1 MSDTKDT
8 GGNTGGRKPL
18 TVARKSSGTVK
29 QSFSHGRSKQVV
41 VETKKR
47 RSVGPSGS
55 AAAPGGDASKAA
67 SDSLEARLVATAK
80 KLGITVNE
88 LKARQKALYERKQ
101 EEASR
106 AKEEQTQKAAQD
118 RLRSEQEK
126 KIQEVKERE
135 EAEARRKAEEEAR
148 KVEEAAAKERA
159 DRAPKARGKTDAAAP
174 AATPPVDDSPAR
186 AKRGK
191 SGRDDRDRASR
202 DSQNRGSRGG
212 GGGGERRRGKLT
224 ISSALGDDAD
234 RQRSLASLRRA
245 RERERER
252 RTGGNDQR
260 EKMSVEVTLPET
272 ITLQDLAS
280 VTL

>member
-1 MSDTKDT
+1 MGADRQETWYEERMSDTKDT

-55 AAAPGGDASKAA
+55 SAAPAGDASKAA
-67 SDSLEARLVATAK
+67 SDSLEARMIATAK

-101 EEASR
+101 EEANR

-126 KIQEVKERE
+126 KFQEVKERE

-159 DRAPKARGKTDAAAP
+159 ERAPKARGKAEP
-174 AATPPVDDSPAR
+174 AATPRIAAHVVVAV
-186 AKRGK
+186 ANVAA
-191 SGRDDRDRASR
+191 AS
-202 DSQNRGSRGG
+202 
-212 GGGGERRRGKLT
+212 
-224 ISSALGDDAD
+224 
-234 RQRSLASLRRA
+234 
-245 RERERER
+245 
-252 RTGGNDQR
+252 
-260 EKMSVEVTLPET
+260 
-272 ITLQDLAS
+272 
-280 VTL
+280 